1 MNNEMQE
8 YLNELKQAKDS
19 NVAQDL
25 RKHLIPEESFDT
37 QMQKAAKIYKDEI
50 DIVNMAKKISE
61 NKIDTSS

>member
-1 MNNEMQE
+1 
-8 YLNELKQAKDS
+8 LRKKI
-19 NVAQDL
+19 

-50 DIVNMAKKISE
+50 DIVNIAKKISE